1 MTLGTNKYVHE
12 TSCTGPWV
20 HNKSRYSR
28 TTQVSS
34 QLTFAALTPLYK
46 STSEINKVQ
55 YSESHIYIYL
65 SSRRPGVMFRTSSL
79 CLGPT
84 GILNTKVLY
93 GIQTFCLCIPIVIEL
108 CYSLLLSL
116 HSITAVSVHPS
127 LLNS

>member
-55 YSESHIYIYL
+55 YSESHIYIFPL
-65 SSRRPGVMFRTSSL
+65 AD
-79 CLGPT
+79 
-84 GILNTKVLY
+84 
-93 GIQTFCLCIPIVIEL
+93 QEL
-108 CYSLLLSL
+108 CSGLHHCVWDLL
-116 HSITAVSVHPS
+116 VY
-127 LLNS
+127 